1 MKVNKWFKVVALATT
16 IGLGACMVTGCGKSS
31 SASESSDTITF
42 MFRGAE
48 DEKKA
53 YQAAIDEFEKKEN
66 VKVKIIATDADQY
79 STKLQAAI
87 SGGKTPDVFYV
98 EQGSVMAYA
107 DNGVLKDITKYVEKS
122 DFDLDN
128 IWEYGV
134 NSYRYDGKQIGK
146 GAIYGL
152 PKDVGPFALGYN
164 KDMFKAAGV
173 DLPDPDKPYTWDEFV
188 DVCKKLTRD
197 SNGDGKLDQWATGFN
212 VQWSLPSFVWSNGGD
227 WANEAKDKVT
237 IDTPEFTEAL
247 QFMADLQNVYKVTP
261 SVSDSQTL
269 DTYQRWMNGEIAF
282 FPVGPWDMSTYD
294 KLDFEYDLIPW
305 PAGKTGKSAAYIGSL
320 GIGVSNATK
329 NPEKSAK
336 LVEYLCASKECQ
348 QQLVDAK
355 VQIPNLKDMAEKW
368 ASDTTT
374 MPNNKKEF
382 LDIVNDYGR
391 ALPGANTYNPEWYDE
406 FWINIQPVLDGKKT
420 AADYVKEVQPKMQ
433 EKLDAINQQKA
444 TAK

>member
-1 MKVNKWFKVVALATT
+1 MKINKWFKTAVIATT
-16 IGLGACMVTGCGKSS
+16 ITIGTCMLIGCGKTSASGSS
-31 SASESSDTITF
+31 STITF
-42 MFRGAE
+42 MFRGSE

-53 YQAAIDEFEKKEN
+53 YQSAIDEFEKEEN

-98 EQGSVMAYA
+98 EQGSVMAYV
-107 DNGVLKDITKYVEKS
+107 DNGVLQDITKYIKKS
-122 DFDLDN
+122 DFNLN
-128 IWEYGV
+128 NLWEYGV

-146 GAIYGL
+146 GPIYGL

-173 DLPDPDKPYTWDEFV
+173 PLPDPDKPYTWSEFV

-197 SNGDGKLDQWATGFN
+197 TNGDGKLDQWATGFN
-212 VQWSLPSFVWSNGGD
+212 VMWSLPAFVWSNGGD
-227 WANEAKDKVT
+227 WANKAKDTVT
-237 IDTPEFTEAL
+237 INTPEFTEAL
-247 QFMADLQNVYKVTP
+247 QFMADLQNVHKVTP
-261 SVSDSQTL
+261 SFSDSQTL

-294 KLDFEYDLIPW
+294 KLKFEYDLIPW

-320 GIGVSNATK
+320 GIGVSSATK

-336 LVEYLCASKECQ
+336 LVEYLCASKKCQ
-348 QQLVDAK
+348 KQLVDAK
-355 VQIPNLKDMAEKW
+355 IQIPNLKDMAKKW

-374 MPNNKKEF
+374 VPKNKKEF
-382 LDIVNDYGR
+382 LDIVEDYGR

-406 FWINIQPVLDGKKT
+406 FWVNIQAVLDGDKT
-420 AADYVKEVQPKMQ
+420 AVEYVKEVQPKMQ